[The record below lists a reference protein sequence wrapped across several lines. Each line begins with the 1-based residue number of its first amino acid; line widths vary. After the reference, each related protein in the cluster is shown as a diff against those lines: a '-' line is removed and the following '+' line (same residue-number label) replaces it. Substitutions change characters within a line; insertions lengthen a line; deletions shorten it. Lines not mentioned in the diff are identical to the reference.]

1 MEFSETL
8 SNGGT
13 EPSQGLHPA
22 EGDDGWVEEKHFRV
36 VLNLA
41 SGDWAELSS
50 FADEESAETC
60 ARDMAAQLA
69 STTEWPRVRGRYLRP
84 ETVVSIEIS
93 ERRRLTGSHVRE
105 RYWQGI
111 GE

>member
-13 EPSQGLHPA
+13 EPFQGLHPA

-41 SGDWAELSS
+41 SGDWVELSIP
-50 FADEESAETC
+50 
-60 ARDMAAQLA
+60 RLA
-69 STTEWPRVRGRYLRP
+69 TRTSITLELLRGRGPRP
-84 ETVVSIEIS
+84 HSRGRRPTLSTRAARPC
-93 ERRRLTGSHVRE
+93 ERRHVPCSQEAR
-105 RYWQGI
+105 
-111 GE
+111 